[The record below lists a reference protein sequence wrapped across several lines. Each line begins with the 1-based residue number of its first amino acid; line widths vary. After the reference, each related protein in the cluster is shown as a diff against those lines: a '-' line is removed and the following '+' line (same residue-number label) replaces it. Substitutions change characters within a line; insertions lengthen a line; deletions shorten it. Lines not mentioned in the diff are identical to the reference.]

1 MISECGDESSTE
13 RETHGIAERG
23 RVKHQ
28 RDSFALHQISLAAF
42 FTLLF
47 LAQPVLIHR
56 KSRAFD
62 VRLPWVLHQHDP
74 LYKSGAF
81 LFRATS
87 ADRVFFNFQVAR
99 PGIEPGTSG

>member
-1 MISECGDESSTE
+1 MVSECGDESSTE

-62 VRLPWVLHQHDP
+62 VRLPWSVGGVDQGQRNFLVVL
-74 LYKSGAF
+74 AF
-81 LFRATS
+81 LFGAIR
-87 ADRVFFNFQVAR
+87 DEVLVALNH
-99 PGIEPGTSG
+99 SLND

>member
-62 VRLPWVLHQHDP
+62 VRLP
-74 LYKSGAF
+74 
-81 LFRATS
+81 
-87 ADRVFFNFQVAR
+87 
-99 PGIEPGTSG
+99 